1 MLKCL
6 TLKMKGRHMSFVNAQ
21 ERIAKG
27 SPFFTLQPKWG
38 LHLSLALTILVSGY
52 ASNGYAETRTQTI
65 YFAGVAYVGN
75 VTDIQDRMPYTSAVV
90 EEVGLVELNKRV
102 LASIQT
108 LERDDIKV
116 TTELGRST
124 SGDAVAMALGLD
136 FERLNPEYFP
146 AVNQV
151 CSSFTQVWAQI
162 LVFDLTDNKLLSA
175 YPLKSSQN
183 LKCLP
188 DAQTLPTEVAK
199 EWMKEALM
207 GTEGSILAAFPQALE
222 TLPLNKG
229 WRSNIQV
236 RDIKLGKTVRARLET
251 EGVDEGVYRRWL
263 ASTFSSQMSDSQSI
277 PVLPY
282 TLGQA
287 VGGSMPLS
295 FKNADAFQIELP
307 PATFVVDLTARG
319 YAKKTL
325 DESKR
330 TVRNAYIFAL
340 GISFNHRLLGI
351 NFMDQNLQTFEAI
364 TQNKSDSIDEWE
376 LFERV
381 TISLSDEFFKQFPKP
396 DSKWLKQKIKGKSS
410 AKDRKKA
417 FEAVEESVFKKMRG
431 EG

>member
-1 MLKCL
+1 MTKTRWHSM
-6 TLKMKGRHMSFVNAQ
+6 TLSKYRSLIADMKGYLPVALASILMLLPTSDVW
-21 ERIAKG
+21 AK
-27 SPFFTLQPKWG
+27 S
-38 LHLSLALTILVSGY
+38 
-52 ASNGYAETRTQTI
+52 RTQTI

-75 VTDIQDRMPYTSAVV
+75 VTDIQDRMPYTAAVV
-90 EEVGLVELNKRV
+90 EDIGLVELNRRV
-102 LASIQT
+102 WDSIQT
-108 LERDDIKV
+108 LERDDIEV

-162 LVFDLTDNKLLSA
+162 LIFDLTDNKLLSA
-175 YPLKSSQN
+175 YPLKSTQN
-183 LKCLP
+183 LKCAP
-188 DAQTLPTEVAK
+188 DTQTLPPEVAK
-199 EWMKEALM
+199 DWMKEALVE
-207 GTEGSILAAFPQALE
+207 GDGSILAAFPKALE

-236 RDIKLGKTVRARLET
+236 RDIKLGKTVRARLDA
-251 EGVDEGVYRRWL
+251 EGIDDGVYQRWL
-263 ASTFSSQMSDSQSI
+263 ASTFSSQMSDSQGI

-319 YAKKTL
+319 YAKKKL

-364 TQNKSDSIDEWE
+364 TQNKSDDIDEWE

-381 TISLSDEFFKQFPKP
+381 TISLSDSFFKQFPKP
-396 DSKWLKQKIKGKSS
+396 DSKWLKQKIKGKAS
-410 AKDRKKA
+410 AKERKKA

-431 EG
+431 ES